1 MEEIDIGRLR
11 QDVMRYY
18 EDIGDLEMDE
28 YGTAMGFFP
37 TATVDLIQAESRKN
51 SNIANV
57 SSASDEELI
66 QIATALGFDVDDY
79 KVRGMRF

>member
-66 QIATALGFDVDDY
+66 
-79 KVRGMRF
+79 